1 MKYSLQK
8 ELLFLSGGFFLVDL
22 PQNKRFLLNYFRRG
36 IQRQFL
42 FYFYTFDSYRYFQDH
57 TGYIC
62 SLRWLK
68 KLKKKYRMLE
78 QVYDKLK
85 NNISDTNLELL
96 ALLET
101 GKLKYGYE
109 KFKQILAS

>member
-1 MKYSLQK
+1 
-8 ELLFLSGGFFLVDL
+8 
-22 PQNKRFLLNYFRRG
+22 
-36 IQRQFL
+36 
-42 FYFYTFDSYRYFQDH
+42 
-57 TGYIC
+57 
-62 SLRWLK
+62 
-68 KLKKKYRMLE
+68 MLE